1 MRLAES
7 FGSATLDEI
16 KAALAGGKLVIYS
29 TGRPPGPDHK
39 VTRSEALA
47 TFVFASP
54 AFGPDP
60 AGDEGVVAPLFVES
74 SVIATGVGTPGWA
87 RAYTADGAAVADFSA
102 GPGATEIKLAS
113 VSASTGFPVA
123 ITSLKIPFPVETVE
137 WTKTEYGH
145 VYVTNHDN
153 PFRKVSVRG

>member
-7 FGSATLDEI
+7 FGSAALDEL
-16 KAALAGGKLVIYS
+16 KAALAGGKVGICS
-29 TGRPPGPDHK
+29 IGRPPGPDHT
-39 VTRSEALA
+39 VTRNDALV

-54 AFGPDP
+54 AVGPEP

-102 GPGATEIKLAS
+102 GPGATEIKL
-113 VSASTGFPVA
+113 
-123 ITSLKIPFPVETVE
+123 
-137 WTKTEYGH
+137 
-145 VYVTNHDN
+145 
-153 PFRKVSVRG
+153 